1 MATEREKR
9 IKQEFRKKA
18 QRNPEKY
25 YPVEK
30 LKEYGFKRFRCSVCG
45 NYFWSVRE
53 REVCGDPNCTGK
65 YEFIEKS
72 VVKELDFI
80 EVWKKFSF
88 FFKKLGYTPINRYP
102 VVARWR
108 EDIFF
113 VEASIDDFIPHV
125 LEGVAKPPANPLV
138 VPQFCLR
145 FNDVENV
152 GVTGRH
158 YTGFVMI
165 GQHAFEKPEN
175 YKPEEY
181 LEHIILWL
189 TKCLGIPIE
198 EIQFHEDA
206 WAGSNKMGPSL
217 EYFSLG
223 LELGNQVYMQYDI
236 SSDVIRELPLKV
248 LDMGTGQERYA
259 WYSSSSLTSY
269 ECVMPTAVNYL
280 RKATGIKRSEL
291 YERFIPYSGV
301 LNLDEVVD
309 IDKAWKS
316 VAEKM
321 GVDVKE
327 LKESVYPNVA
337 LYSIAEHTRTLL
349 IAVKDGALPSNV
361 GGGYNLRYILR
372 RCFRFIEKLSLS
384 FDFLKVF
391 EEHAGYLKKQYPELK
406 ELPDILHELIEHEWK
421 RFRERKEKVRKVV
434 ERVKKKGIDVNLL
447 AELYDSHGLTPEEI
461 KELLGVSLPENFF
474 EIVRRRHERVEKKE
488 QVSID
493 VSRYPKTRKLYYEDQ
508 ERFEFSAK
516 VLGVEENA
524 VILDRTYFYPRGG
537 GQESDRGFI
546 AGKEVINVV
555 EKDGVVLHFLSSTDG
570 IKAGDVVKCVVDKER
585 RKVLEAHHTAV
596 HILNY
601 ACRKVL
607 GEHVYQAG
615 AYKDEHKARLDITH
629 FKPLT
634 PEEIKEIERECNR
647 VVAMSLP
654 VEVEVLERADAEKRY
669 GFRIYQGGFIP
680 SGELRIVK
688 IGSFDAQAC
697 CGLHVKNTGDVKG
710 VLITSVSKLQDSVVR
725 IEIVAGKRFEELVE
739 RFERAREMFEREAG
753 VDVRKGVALLERIEE
768 IKEVKKKVVPS
779 VSAEE
784 IGKNLYL
791 VYDTEL
797 EKEKALKVAR
807 ELSKGEN
814 VVVVYGKSGL
824 IVVACG
830 EESKINASSLL
841 KEILSELRGKGGGRE
856 TIAIG
861 KIGEA
866 CSREELKE
874 VIASAFGR
882 CV

>member
-1 MATEREKR
+1 
-9 IKQEFRKKA
+9 
-18 QRNPEKY
+18 
-25 YPVEK
+25 
-30 LKEYGFKRFRCSVCG
+30 
-45 NYFWSVRE
+45 
-53 REVCGDPNCTGK
+53 
-65 YEFIEKS
+65 
-72 VVKELDFI
+72 
-80 EVWKKFSF
+80 
-88 FFKKLGYTPINRYP
+88 
-102 VVARWR
+102 
-108 EDIFF
+108 
-113 VEASIDDFIPHV
+113 
-125 LEGVAKPPANPLV
+125 
-138 VPQFCLR
+138 
-145 FNDVENV
+145 
-152 GVTGRH
+152 
-158 YTGFVMI
+158 
-165 GQHAFEKPEN
+165 
-175 YKPEEY
+175 
-181 LEHIILWL
+181 
-189 TKCLGIPIE
+189 
-198 EIQFHEDA
+198 
-206 WAGSNKMGPSL
+206 
-217 EYFSLG
+217 
-223 LELGNQVYMQYDI
+223 
-236 SSDVIRELPLKV
+236 
-248 LDMGTGQERYA
+248 
-259 WYSSSSLTSY
+259 
-269 ECVMPTAVNYL
+269 
-280 RKATGIKRSEL
+280 
-291 YERFIPYSGV
+291 
-301 LNLDEVVD
+301 
-309 IDKAWKS
+309 
-316 VAEKM
+316 
-321 GVDVKE
+321 
-327 LKESVYPNVA
+327 
-337 LYSIAEHTRTLL
+337 
-349 IAVKDGALPSNV
+349 
-361 GGGYNLRYILR
+361 
-372 RCFRFIEKLSLS
+372 
-384 FDFLKVF
+384 
-391 EEHAGYLKKQYPELK
+391 
-406 ELPDILHELIEHEWK
+406 
-421 RFRERKEKVRKVV
+421 
-434 ERVKKKGIDVNLL
+434 
-447 AELYDSHGLTPEEI
+447 
-461 KELLGVSLPENFF
+461 
-474 EIVRRRHERVEKKE
+474 
-488 QVSID
+488 
-493 VSRYPKTRKLYYEDQ
+493 
-508 ERFEFSAK
+508 
-516 VLGVEENA
+516 
-524 VILDRTYFYPRGG
+524 
-537 GQESDRGFI
+537 
-546 AGKEVINVV
+546 
-555 EKDGVVLHFLSSTDG
+555 
-570 IKAGDVVKCVVDKER
+570 
-585 RKVLEAHHTAV
+585 V